1 MANDILIE
9 EKTPIVWAD
18 SGEPYAGDGGARTH
32 QIDLTSL
39 AAAAA
44 RQGAKADIADS
55 AYSGVADR
63 RAPLFAVTVRIEFAS
78 APTDGDTVDIYMGVS
93 LSATAGTANPGGL
106 TGADAAYTG
115 TAGSTLAESLL
126 QLDFIGSL
134 PCTNDGTTVV
144 LQKTWIYSPAL
155 RYVSPVV
162 VNNGTPAL
170 VADAVEMSI
179 TLTPLTPEVQ

>member
-1 MANDILIE
+1 MANEILI
-9 EKTPIVWAD
+9 KQNTPTVWAD
-18 SGEPYAGDGGARTH
+18 VTDYAGDGGTRTH
-32 QIDLTSL
+32 QIDLTGL

-44 RQGAKADIADS
+44 RQGAKADLGATR
-55 AYSGVADR
+55 AR
-63 RAPLFAVTVRIEFAS
+63 RYAVTARIEYAS
-78 APTDGDTVDIYMGVS
+78 APTDGDIVDIYMGPS
-93 LSATAGTANPGGL
+93 LSGTAGTANPGGL

-134 PCTNDGTTVV
+134 MCTNDGTAVV
-144 LQKTWIYSPAL
+144 LQQTWVYSPGL

-162 VNNGTPAL
+162 VNNGTPAF

-179 TLTPLTPEVQ
+179 TMTPLVDEVQ